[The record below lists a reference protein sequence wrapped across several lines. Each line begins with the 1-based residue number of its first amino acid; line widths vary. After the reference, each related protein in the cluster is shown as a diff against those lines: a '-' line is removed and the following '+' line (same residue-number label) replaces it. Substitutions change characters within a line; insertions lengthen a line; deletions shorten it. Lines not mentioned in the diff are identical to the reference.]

1 MLSTRLLCG
10 ALLLTVV
17 HATPAE
23 PLPLF
28 DGHIHYSEN
37 TWELLSPQQ
46 AIDRLRAAGI
56 VRALVSSSSDAG
68 TRMLYAQAPGLV
80 IPALRPYRDMAHQWD
95 WVHDK
100 TVVPYLAARLLEHR
114 YAAIGEFHV
123 DGMDADLPNIRA
135 IVRLARQYDLFLH
148 VQSDADAVV
157 RMFRHDPQ
165 ARILW
170 AHAGFEEPEV
180 IAQMLAR
187 YPRLWCDLSMRSDI
201 AREGSV
207 LPQWRELF
215 SIYPQRFLV
224 GSDTYVPEQW
234 DVLESDARWTRNWLA
249 DLPAP
254 VRERIAYKNGEELF
268 SRRLVSGDSP

>member
-10 ALLLTVV
+10 VLMLAVV
-17 HATPAE
+17 RATPADR
-23 PLPLF
+23 LPLF

-37 TWELLSPQQ
+37 TWALLSPEQ
-46 AIDRLRAAGI
+46 AIGRLRAAGI

-68 TRMLYAQAPGLV
+68 TRMLYAQAPALV

-100 TVVPYLAARLLEHR
+100 TVLPYLSARLLEHR

-123 DGMDADLPNIRA
+123 NGMDADLPNIRG
-135 IVRLARQYDLFLH
+135 IVQLARRYDLFLH
-148 VQSDADAVV
+148 AHADADAVA
-157 RMFRHDPQ
+157 RMFGHDRK

-170 AHAGFEEPEV
+170 AHAGFEEPAV
-180 IAQMLAR
+180 IARMLAR

-201 AREGSV
+201 ASDGSI
-207 LPQWRELF
+207 LPRWREIF
-215 SIYPQRFLV
+215 VNYPRRFLV

-234 DVLESDARWTRNWLA
+234 HVVESDARWTRNWLA
-249 DLPAP
+249 DLPVP

-268 SRRLVSGDSP
+268 GERFAAGSGL